1 MPDTGF
7 STMDICRYTGIPY
20 DTLFGWMH
28 SGLVTP
34 TLAKPHGRGKRARW
48 DFRDLVAIKTVQRLR
63 HAGVSMQALRQVVCY
78 IKTHLDI
85 EQPLRECWLAT
96 DGNEVWMLD
105 GKQLLSLLRKPG
117 QFGLLH
123 VLDIKQTTAALQ
135 AQLVPFPGQQKAST
149 TQAPAVQATGS
160 RSVRA
165 AGSGIR

>member
-1 MPDTGF
+1 MPETGF
-7 STMDICRYTGIPY
+7 STMDICRITGIPY

-28 SGLVTP
+28 TGLVTP

-63 HAGVSMQALRQVVCY
+63 HAGVSMQGLQQVVRY
-78 IKTHLDI
+78 IQKHLDI
-85 EQPLRECWLAT
+85 QHPLRECWLAT

-117 QFGLLH
+117 QLGLLH

-135 AQLVPFPGQQKAST
+135 AQLVPFPTSQKMKPTAT
-149 TQAPAVQATGS
+149 PLPAKEKGS
-160 RSVRA
+160 RSA
-165 AGSGIR
+165 